1 MSREAA
7 RLGDTMAM
15 RLWPFRSAPVETK
28 AATLAEPDA
37 ELFELF
43 TGIAPGSLAI
53 SAGAALTVPAV
64 SAAVRAISEAAASL
78 DIFVE
83 RRERGE
89 WKADDAHPAAVLL
102 HGQVNDWLSGF
113 EFVRDLVAQALTS
126 DHGGLAWVNRVEG
139 RPVEII
145 HYRPGTI
152 SVEYPDETLEPTYRR
167 GGLEIPAADVIHL
180 RSAFSKCPLT
190 LAREAI
196 GAAKEMEKHAGRLFK
211 NGARPGGVIEIP
223 SGVSEPVLARLKAGW
238 KAAHEGADNAGKT
251 AVLHAGAKFS
261 TIALKSTDAEFLANR
276 KFQIAE
282 IARAFRVP
290 LQMLYELDRATWS
303 NAEQMGREFLT
314 YTLEPWLRAME
325 AALTRALIAPE
336 ERALR
341 RIRFDRDDLTRA
353 SLTERATAI
362 NSLRASEV
370 LSADE
375 GRDWLDLPP
384 RADGKG
390 GSYEN
395 PNITVKPA
403 AAPAGGA

>member
-1 MSREAA
+1 M
-7 RLGDTMAM
+7 
-15 RLWPFRSAPVETK
+15 V
-28 AATLAEPDA
+28 
-37 ELFELF
+37 
-43 TGIAPGSLAI
+43 
-53 SAGAALTVPAV
+53 
-64 SAAVRAISEAAASL
+64 
-78 DIFVE
+78 
-83 RRERGE
+83 
-89 WKADDAHPAAVLL
+89 
-102 HGQVNDWLSGF
+102 
-113 EFVRDLVAQALTS
+113 
-126 DHGGLAWVNRVEG
+126 
-139 RPVEII
+139 
-145 HYRPGTI
+145 
-152 SVEYPDETLEPTYRR
+152 
-167 GGLEIPAADVIHL
+167 IPAADVIHL

-314 YTLEPWLRAME
+314 YTLEPWLRALE
-325 AALTRALIAPE
+325 AALTRALIAPAD
-336 ERALR
+336 RALR

-353 SLTERATAI
+353 SLTER
-362 NSLRASEV
+362 
-370 LSADE
+370 
-375 GRDWLDLPP
+375 G
-384 RADGKG
+384 DGD
-390 GSYEN
+390 
-395 PNITVKPA
+395 
-403 AAPAGGA
+403 